1 VTCCLECVTIR
12 SRGLATSG
20 SSCRASLYSR
30 CLTHS
35 SLARKETPESTR
47 CTEWIGSAVTRDR
60 VLGQVDRH
68 EPPTGQLKTSLLGS
82 TYHRCPAIRPTIP
95 PRALPVPPVIR
106 SSSIN
111 ANGYTD
117 DISETATSSRTACR
131 DCEEAKEGNLH
142 GGVRPTP
149 SIGLGVE

>member
-1 VTCCLECVTIR
+1 
-12 SRGLATSG
+12 
-20 SSCRASLYSR
+20 LYSR
-30 CLTHS
+30 GLTHS
-35 SLARKETPESTR
+35 SLARKETSESTR
-47 CTEWIGSAVTRDR
+47 CTEWIGSAVAWDC

-95 PRALPVPPVIR
+95 PRALPVPPVMR

-117 DISETATSSRTACR
+117 NVSEISTLSRTACR
-131 DCEEAKEGNLH
+131 NRDEAKEGDLH
-142 GGVRPTP
+142 CRVRTAP
-149 SIGLGVE
+149 SVGLSVEQRSKQKRYSERGAQDLNVR